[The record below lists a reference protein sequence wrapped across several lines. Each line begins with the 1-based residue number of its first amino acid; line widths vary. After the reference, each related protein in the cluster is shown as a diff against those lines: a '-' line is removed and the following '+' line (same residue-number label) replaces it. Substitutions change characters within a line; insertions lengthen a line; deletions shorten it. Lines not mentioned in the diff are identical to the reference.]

1 MRSFF
6 KKPAWAANAGDTGA
20 EFYRRSGQT
29 YGDIV
34 AANREAHEKAKTESE
49 KHGNIEENLHGTGGR
64 HSKRP
69 RLANESENTAAD
81 AADTIQY
88 TPESGPE
95 EPHQPLNLPGNCRT
109 QRGDYFETED
119 ETLNTTSTHCRHG
132 RSEDDLSTLPTPL
145 PDKAVSPKPPT
156 HLPSQNMDFECND
169 TAHKDTPRLFNAA
182 ATPRPA
188 QPSTPP
194 REDPIVQILI
204 TSQMPNTKPLLV
216 HRKMSQGLRDVR
228 IEWCKRQEITKEMQP
243 SVHLTW
249 RGRRLFDVTTCRSL
263 GIKMESKLTLSELD
277 DDPIAGPRELRIHME
292 AVTDDPLLLNR
303 PGLSPDEDEASHA
316 PPNPEDG
323 LTEPMKLTLRS
334 SGLSDV
340 RIRAR
345 PKTLVSKLI
354 SVYRNRQN
362 IPADRDVSLLFDGDR
377 MDPDTRLR
385 DHDIA
390 DLDMVD
396 VQVKLRV

>member
-34 AANREAHEKAKTESE
+34 AANREAHEKAKIESE
-49 KHGNIEENLHGTGGR
+49 KLGHIEENVDGTGGR

-81 AADTIQY
+81 AADTSQC
-88 TPESGPE
+88 TQEDGTE
-95 EPHQPLNLPGNCRT
+95 EPCQPLNPPRDCRT
-109 QRGDYFETED
+109 QRGANLKLED
-119 ETLNTTSTHCRHG
+119 ETLNTTSTHSRYG
-132 RSEDDLSTLPTPL
+132 RPEDSPSAPI

-156 HLPSQNMDFECND
+156 HLPSQNVDFECND
-169 TAHKDTPRLFNAA
+169 TAQKDIPYHSSAA
-182 ATPRPA
+182 AIPRPA
-188 QPSTPP
+188 QPSAPP

-204 TSQMPNTKPLLV
+204 TSQIPNTKPLLV

-228 IEWCKRQEITKEMQP
+228 IEWCKRQGITKEMQS

-263 GIKMESKLTLSELD
+263 GIKLENKLTLSELD
-277 DDPIAGPRELRIHME
+277 EDPIAGPRELRIHME
-292 AVTDDPLLLNR
+292 AVTDEPLLLNR
-303 PGLSPDEDEASHA
+303 PGLSPNEDEASHT
-316 PPNPEDG
+316 PPNPKDDQN
-323 LTEPMKLTLRS
+323 EPMKLTLRS
-334 SGLSDV
+334 AGLSDF

-354 SVYRNRQN
+354 AVFRDRQN

-377 MDPDTRLR
+377 MDPDTCLR

-396 VQVKLRV
+396 VQVKIPV

>member
-34 AANREAHEKAKTESE
+34 AANREAHEKAKLESE
-49 KHGNIEENLHGTGGR
+49 KLGYIEENVDETGGR

-69 RLANESENTAAD
+69 RLASESENTAAD
-81 AADTIQY
+81 AADTSQC
-88 TPESGPE
+88 TQKSGTE
-95 EPHQPLNLPGNCRT
+95 EPHQPLNSPGACRA
-109 QRGDYFETED
+109 QREAKSILED
-119 ETLNTTSTHCRHG
+119 ETLNNTSTCSRYG
-132 RSEDDLSTLPTPL
+132 RLEDSPSIPL
-145 PDKAVSPKPPT
+145 PDKAVSSNPPT
-156 HLPSQNMDFECND
+156 RLSSQTMAITCNGI
-169 TAHKDTPRLFNAA
+169 AHKEIPRHSSAA

-188 QPSTPP
+188 KPSAPP
-194 REDPIVQILI
+194 REEPIVQILI
-204 TSQMPNTKPLLV
+204 TSQIPGSKPLLV
-216 HRKMSQGLRDVR
+216 HRKMSQSLRDVR
-228 IEWCKRQEITKEMQP
+228 IEWCKRQGITKEMQS

-263 GIKMESKLTLSELD
+263 GIKLESKLTLSELD

-303 PGLSPDEDEASHA
+303 PGLPLNEDKASHA
-316 PPNPEDG
+316 PPVSEDDQN
-323 LTEPMKLTLRS
+323 EPMKLTLRS
-334 SGLSDV
+334 AGLSDF

-354 SVYRNRQN
+354 SVFRDRQN
-362 IPADRDVSLLFDGDR
+362 IPANRDVSLLFDGDR
-377 MDPDTRLR
+377 LDPDTCLR

-396 VQVKLRV
+396 VQVKSHV